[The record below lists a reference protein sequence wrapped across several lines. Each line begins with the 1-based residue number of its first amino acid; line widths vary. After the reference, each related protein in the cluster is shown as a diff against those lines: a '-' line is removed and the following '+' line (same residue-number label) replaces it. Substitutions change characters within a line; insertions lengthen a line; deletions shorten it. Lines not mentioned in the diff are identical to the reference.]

1 MAGWQRYG
9 ISVLV
14 ALGLLSWSVDPAAA
28 FSNRVTIV
36 NSCAQPLWITAL
48 SNAGEPALQPADGLV
63 RIASGQSHPYAIPD
77 GHWGGQF
84 RPKFGCDASGN
95 NCSSGQSLP
104 PCPAGGCQPPAESKI
119 EFYFPTAG
127 ANPPLPFFDVS
138 LVDGFTLKARIT
150 PSVAASGNCT
160 PFTCNLDFDDCPTN
174 EAFGLGNLKVMAG
187 GQPVM
192 CLSPCKKWSYPP
204 PYGLGNPETQGIGRE
219 LCCAGGISARDCNAG
234 RVVQTQ
240 YVQTLRQKCPSS
252 YSFAYDDQGGT
263 HACPLTTNFT
273 VTFCP

>member
-127 ANPPLPFFDVS
+127 ANPPLP
-138 LVDGFTLKARIT
+138 T
-150 PSVAASGNCT
+150 ASIC
-160 PFTCNLDFDDCPTN
+160 
-174 EAFGLGNLKVMAG
+174 MA
-187 GQPVM
+187 
-192 CLSPCKKWSYPP
+192 
-204 PYGLGNPETQGIGRE
+204 
-219 LCCAGGISARDCNAG
+219 
-234 RVVQTQ
+234 
-240 YVQTLRQKCPSS
+240 
-252 YSFAYDDQGGT
+252 
-263 HACPLTTNFT
+263 T
-273 VTFCP
+273 VH